1 MIEVQALSKRYGEIL
16 AVDGVSFRVGSG
28 EVLGFLGP
36 NGAGKTTTM
45 RMIAGFLTPTSG
57 SARVCGFDVGEQ
69 PLEAKR
75 RMGYLPEG
83 APSYG
88 EMTPLAFLEFIADLR
103 GLEGDRRRARL
114 REVIALL
121 HLKSVLHRPIET
133 LSKGFR

>member
-57 SARVCGFDVGEQ
+57 SARVCGFDVGGAAARGQ
-69 PLEAKR
+69 APHGLSAGR
-75 RMGYLPEG
+75 RAELRRDDAARLPRVHRRPARARG
-83 APSYG
+83 RPPSRAPARG
-88 EMTPLAFLEFIADLR
+88 DLR
-103 GLEGDRRRARL
+103 CF
-114 REVIALL
+114 
-121 HLKSVLHRPIET
+121 T
-133 LSKGFR
+133 